1 MTQINNPLRK
11 YFRQPVIH
19 LKLPSG
25 GNFYPNG
32 ALILPPNGEVPILPM
47 TAIDEITTRTPDA
60 LFNGSAVID
69 IIGSCVPSIRDPWA
83 IPSIDLNAL
92 LVAVRMASYGHEMEI
107 GSTCPNCGHSHN
119 LNIDLRIVLDNIQ
132 LADYSASVR
141 HGDLEFFF
149 APLNYQQINDLG
161 RTQYEDQKIMQ
172 MVNDST
178 LSEEEKLKR
187 LGESFKRITR
197 LTIESIAASVSTVK
211 TGDLL
216 VTEREHILDFL
227 LNCPKDVFEL
237 IKDHALK
244 LRSASDLMPV
254 NMICEE
260 CKHEYKQDFT
270 LDMSNFFV
278 AAS

>member
-1 MTQINNPLRK
+1 M
-11 YFRQPVIH
+11 
-19 LKLPSG
+19 
-25 GNFYPNG
+25 
-32 ALILPPNGEVPILPM
+32 
-47 TAIDEITTRTPDA
+47 
-60 LFNGSAVID
+60 
-69 IIGSCVPSIRDPWA
+69 
-83 IPSIDLNAL
+83 
-92 LVAVRMASYGHEMEI
+92 
-107 GSTCPNCGHSHN
+107 
-119 LNIDLRIVLDNIQ
+119 
-132 LADYSASVR
+132 
-141 HGDLEFFF
+141 
-149 APLNYQQINDLG
+149 NYQQINDVG

-216 VTEREHILDFL
+216 VTERDHILDFL

-260 CKHEYKQDFT
+260 CKYEYKQDFT